1 MWNARLNRKVTRRT
15 GRIASNLFQKQ
26 GLVRAWEGSEFD
38 RDILFLLL
46 LVVNGIVDDIVRC
59 TPVHRQLLFLVLV
72 TATVWWSIWD
82 YFCICLLPA
91 FSFGDVRLL
100 GLLAKVQNR
109 FCIPNIRSIF
119 PLSND
124 IKLHVGSLGSS
135 SDLDLCGHFP
145 KSSNSVFY
153 NLDRTDSFTKVRYL
167 YVYWAMNMETE

>member
-1 MWNARLNRKVTRRT
+1 MDSEQPISEARTC
-15 GRIASNLFQKQ
+15 Q
-26 GLVRAWEGSEFD
+26 GLGGLWIWSWYSFFIFR
-38 RDILFLLL
+38 
-46 LVVNGIVDDIVRC
+46 LVVMESVEHNCWRYC
-59 TPVHRQLLFLVLV
+59 PMYPVHRQLLFLVLV

-91 FSFGDVRLL
+91 FSFGNVRLL
-100 GLLAKVQNR
+100 ELLAKVQNR

-124 IKLHVGSLGSS
+124 IKLHIGSLGSS